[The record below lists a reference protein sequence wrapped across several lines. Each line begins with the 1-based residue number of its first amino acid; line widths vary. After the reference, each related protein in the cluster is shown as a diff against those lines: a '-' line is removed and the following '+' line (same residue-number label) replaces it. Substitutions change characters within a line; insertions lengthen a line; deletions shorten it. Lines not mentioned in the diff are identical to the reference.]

1 MSGITLIRHYYL
13 DLHILTIELDQI
25 SGGPFSDKVG
35 SSQSSKRT
43 EKDVLAALFL
53 VDDDETA
60 YANNG
65 YTGVENPHIAV
76 KSEAV
81 NVI

>member
-1 MSGITLIRHYYL
+1 M
-13 DLHILTIELDQI
+13 ELDQI

-43 EKDVLAALFL
+43 EEDVLAVLFL
-53 VDDDETA
+53 VDDDEAA

-65 YTGVENPHIAV
+65 YTGVEDPHIAV
-76 KSEAV
+76 KNDAV
-81 NVI
+81 YVT

>member
-1 MSGITLIRHYYL
+1 M
-13 DLHILTIELDQI
+13 ELDQI

-43 EKDVLAALFL
+43 EEDVLAVLFL
-53 VDDDETA
+53 VDDDDEAA

-65 YTGVENPHIAV
+65 YTGVEDLHIAV
-76 KSEAV
+76 KNDAV
-81 NVI
+81 YVT